1 MKLSVRFNYGH
12 LLQGDIVFSTWDL
25 LNSILN
31 ESYWGYSIWDK
42 QTSSSNLILLDI
54 KLFGKL
60 WKDDNGF
67 LGSSIHALSEA
78 SETI

>member
-1 MKLSVRFNYGH
+1 MKLSLRFNYHH

-31 ESYWGYSIWDK
+31 ESYRGYSIWDK
-42 QTSSSNLILLDI
+42 QTSSNLILLDI

-60 WKDDNGF
+60 WKDGNGF
-67 LGSSIHALSEA
+67 LVSGIHALSEA
-78 SETI
+78 SETV